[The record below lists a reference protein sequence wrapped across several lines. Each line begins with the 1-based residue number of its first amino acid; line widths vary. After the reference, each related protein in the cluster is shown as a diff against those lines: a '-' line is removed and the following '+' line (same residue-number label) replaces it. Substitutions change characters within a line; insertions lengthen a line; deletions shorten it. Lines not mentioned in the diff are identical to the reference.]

1 MAQPFPFRI
10 RYAFLMGRSHRTP
23 ECTGCQQAV
32 ISAPK
37 AVAGDFMMITGAQCR
52 AARALVEWTR
62 DKLAGNSGVDALVIE
77 EFERRINLPD
87 QDICDT
93 LQTALENAGAV
104 FIAENGGGV
113 GVRLKLNRS
122 EVRRIGVLENEGGI
136 VGTDA
141 VP

>member
-1 MAQPFPFRI
+1 M
-10 RYAFLMGRSHRTP
+10 
-23 ECTGCQQAV
+23 
-32 ISAPK
+32 IS
-37 AVAGDFMMITGAQCR
+37 GAQCR

-62 DKLAGNSGVDALVIE
+62 EQLANSSGVASLTIE
-77 EFERRINLPD
+77 EFERKIDLPPN
-87 QDICDT
+87 DICDA
-93 LQTALENAGAV
+93 LQIALQSAGAV

-122 EVRRIGVLENEGGI
+122 EVRRICVLENEGGI

>member
-1 MAQPFPFRI
+1 
-10 RYAFLMGRSHRTP
+10 
-23 ECTGCQQAV
+23 
-32 ISAPK
+32 
-37 AVAGDFMMITGAQCR
+37 MITGAQCR

-62 DKLAGNSGVDALVIE
+62 DKLAANSKVDPLVIE
-77 EFERRINLPD
+77 EFERRINIPD
-87 QDICDT
+87 DET
-93 LQTALENAGAV
+93 RNVLQTTLEDAGAV
-104 FIAENGGGV
+104 FIEENGGGV